1 MEQSKELLKL
11 IEHHEFQTEIEI
23 VFDIQYLETVFDF
36 LYHNEIIK
44 KYEQLQNLIEAS
56 QRLKTRVVRI
66 RINKTNKKPHQI
78 YILQNFT
85 LHFSTYLNTL
95 SNEKIY

>member
-23 VFDIQYLETVFDF
+23 AFNIQHVEKVFDF
-36 LYHNEIIK
+36 LYNNEIIK
-44 KYEQLQNLIEAS
+44 KYEQLQNLIKAS
-56 QRLKTRVVRI
+56 EKLQSGLMRI
-66 RINKTNKKPHQI
+66 RISKSNITTHQI

-95 SNEKIY
+95 QNDKN